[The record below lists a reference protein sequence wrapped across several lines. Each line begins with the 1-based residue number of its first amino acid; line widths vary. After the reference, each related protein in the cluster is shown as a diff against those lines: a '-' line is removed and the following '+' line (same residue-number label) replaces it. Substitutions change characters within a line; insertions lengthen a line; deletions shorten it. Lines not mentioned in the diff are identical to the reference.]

1 MNLVNVLN
9 YCPDVI
15 NAGGGAEAGIPEA
28 IGNLVHLGFMII
40 QVVVPILLI
49 IWGMMDFMK
58 GLTKSDEDEIKK
70 GQKQFI
76 QRLIAAIICFLVVTV
91 VQLVINVV
99 GSVTNDETTNTVWTC
114 AKDLINGH
122 PSSTK

>member
-15 NAGGGAEAGIPEA
+15 NAGGGVEAGIPDA

-99 GSVTNDETTNTVWTC
+99 GSVTNDETTKTVWTC
-114 AKDLINGH
+114 AEDLINGT